1 MDGID
6 SVSARFSKDSSFTY
20 VYILSTHFFSIL
32 ILFSEGLF
40 SVGFWG
46 QPPNFG
52 AVLFGAG
59 RLTRAEEGALDPIV
73 VGGVSH
79 NIVEMKSRLRC
90 APVS

>member
-1 MDGID
+1 MAALPKLRWRRW
-6 SVSARFSKDSSFTY
+6 V
-20 VYILSTHFFSIL
+20 L
-32 ILFSEGLF
+32 
-40 SVGFWG
+40 G

-79 NIVEMKSRLRC
+79 IKVEMKSLLRS
-90 APVS
+90 APVG